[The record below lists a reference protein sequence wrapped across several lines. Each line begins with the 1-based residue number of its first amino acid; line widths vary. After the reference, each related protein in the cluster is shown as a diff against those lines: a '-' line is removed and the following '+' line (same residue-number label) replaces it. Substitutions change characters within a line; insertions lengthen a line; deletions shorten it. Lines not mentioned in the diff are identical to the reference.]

1 MESLDAKPGLMA
13 NALSAQKDGSLTQM
27 ESVYQLMIC
36 ASLTIQLETVRAA
49 IRDIILKEFPVF
61 EIK

>member
-36 ASLTIQLETVRAA
+36 ASLTIQLETV
-49 IRDIILKEFPVF
+49 
-61 EIK
+61 